1 MFDMEQSD
9 GLDEWEDGES
19 REPTERRP
27 RRGGLIVGQKSPDSK
42 VQGTERLQSGP
53 ETVQK

>member
-1 MFDMEQSD
+1 MEQSD